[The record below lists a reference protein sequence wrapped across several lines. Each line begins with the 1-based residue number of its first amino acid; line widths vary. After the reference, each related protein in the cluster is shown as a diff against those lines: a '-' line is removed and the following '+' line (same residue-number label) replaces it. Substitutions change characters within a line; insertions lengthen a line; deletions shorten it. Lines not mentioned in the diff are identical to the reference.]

1 MAMTYRGWICLDVDG
16 ECWGLSTGKD
26 PLHATAAE
34 ARASGIAEI
43 ERLME
48 GEPQPERDEQVE
60 RFKAEAVAVE
70 VSVRVDSREAGL
82 AAMRWLTC
90 AGLSDERLPEPVES
104 DVPTS
109 PSDVARMERERC
121 IALVSGCTD
130 YLGGYTGPNDA
141 PLLDAFHHGMKTCLN
156 VLRAPGGDL
165 QTEVV
170 EAIGRSEIRRMEAPS
185 TTSGPRYLIEVL
197 PERQSGRGRWWKPD
211 ACGYTDDILKAGI
224 YSQAQVDDLLDET
237 SHSRAVPAPGILAL
251 TDEQL
256 AAINQFVTACATGWE
271 RRSEADAGA
280 IEDAYHRWV
289 AAGRPLV
296 PGRE

>member
-26 PLHATAAE
+26 ALHATAAE

-48 GEPQPERDEQVE
+48 GEPPPERDEQVE

-82 AAMRWLTC
+82 AAMRWITG
-90 AGLSDERLPEPVES
+90 AGLSDKRLPDPVES

-109 PSDVARMERERC
+109 SPDVSSDV
-121 IALVSGCTD
+121 
-130 YLGGYTGPNDA
+130 
-141 PLLDAFHHGMKTCLN
+141 
-156 VLRAPGGDL
+156 
-165 QTEVV
+165 
-170 EAIGRSEIRRMEAPS
+170 
-185 TTSGPRYLIEVL
+185 GPRYLIEVW
-197 PERQSGRGRWWKPD
+197 PAYQGGRGRWWRPD
-211 ACGYTDDILKAGI
+211 ACGYTDDVLKAGV
-224 YSQAQVDDLLDET
+224 YTQAQVDDLLDET

-271 RRSEADAGA
+271 RRSEVDAGA
-280 IEDAYHRWV
+280 IEDAYDRWV